1 MIYMIDALEEPTMTA
16 RLCEAFL
23 RLSDAYASSLRA
35 EKLHDPNDISLQ
47 IVPLRFIAST
57 ETLILPRPHL
67 YKSLAFEVYDK
78 CAPGPQL
85 QSTELAQY
93 SCVSAVHLAKPIPRH
108 INFKLTSKPTDGS
121 PLSDRCIHVAYRFSS
136 CSRWLTASWVDNHG
150 CLQWNASYH
159 LAAGDEELWPR
170 IPEVAADIWET
181 TLEMAR
187 LLSTPYRLFIVKIGP
202 MSKDESDS
210 TLRHVIVRQYAD
222 KT

>member
-23 RLSDAYASSLRA
+23 RLSDAYASSLRT

-85 QSTELAQY
+85 QSTELGQY
-93 SCVSAVHLAKPIPRH
+93 SRVSAVHLAKPIPRH

-170 IPEVAADIWET
+170 IPEVTADIWET

-210 TLRHVIVRQYAD
+210 TLRHVIARQYAD